1 MTTSQQ
7 DLLTDLNPV
16 QKEAVLATEGPVLIV
31 AGAGSGKTRVITY
44 RVAHLLRQGVRPR
57 QILAITFTN
66 KAAAEMR
73 ERIRHLVGSSIAED
87 MWIMTFHSSC
97 ARILRFDAEAME
109 APWGFGRNFT
119 IYDEQDAERVISNV
133 LKELNLDL
141 KRWPARQMKH
151 AISQAKNVLVDA
163 AELHRVAESYPERMV
178 AQVYDLY
185 ERRLREANALDF
197 DDLLMRCVR
206 LFETKPDILAKWQER
221 FRYIVID
228 EYQDTNHAQYRFASL
243 LAAKYRNLC
252 VVGDEDQS
260 VYAFRGATIRN
271 ILEFE
276 RDYPD
281 ATVFKLEQ
289 NYRSTQSIL
298 DAANALIR
306 NNTQR
311 KDKKLFTDRGTG
323 AKVVR
328 YQADD
333 EHDEA
338 HFVAGEINRLTTRG
352 EDLGGVSGGAAAEWS
367 EAGERL
373 APLTGTDIAIFYRTN
388 AQSRVLEEIFLRYGI
403 PYRVVGG
410 LRFYE
415 RKEVRDALA
424 YLRAAHNP
432 ADRVSVV
439 RAAGS
444 PKRGVGEVTIEKI
457 EAFARAS
464 DVPIADAFE
473 RADEIQGLT
482 GRARSGVHELSRILK
497 LIRERDAAE
506 APLSDVIRTATEDSG
521 LIAMFEAE
529 DTVESES
536 RIENLQELTT
546 VAEEFE
552 SARKDEGAPSRLAD
566 FLERTSLISEVDLLA
581 VTDEVVTMMTLHN
594 AKGLEYPVVFLT
606 GMEEGVFPHIKSINN
621 PDQLEEERR
630 LAYVGITRAQSLLYL
645 THAWSRSLWGGTNY
659 NPTSRFIGEIPTELI
674 DVLRE
679 AEAPRARKW
688 VDYDQSRGRPRPGP
702 SAASGGA
709 ERTIVRVAP
718 GDRVHHEAFGAGRVV
733 EVKGTGAD
741 TEVTVHFDDEGTK
754 RLVLAY
760 ANLTKAG

>member
-1 MTTSQQ
+1 MTTSTE
-7 DLLTDLNPV
+7 DLLADLNPV

-44 RVAHLLRQGVRPR
+44 RVAHLLRKGVRPR

-87 MWIMTFHSSC
+87 MWISTFHSSC
-97 ARILRFDAEAME
+97 ARVLRYDAEHL
-109 APWGFGRNFT
+109 GFGRNFT

-141 KRWPARQMKH
+141 KKWPARQMKH

-163 AELHRVAESYPERMV
+163 AELHRVAQSYPERMV
-178 AQVYDLY
+178 AQIYELY

-197 DDLLMRCVR
+197 DDLLMRCVQ
-206 LFETKPDILAKWQER
+206 LFETKPELLAKWQER

-338 HFVAGEINRLTTRG
+338 HFVSGEINRLTTH
-352 EDLGGVSGGAAAEWS
+352 ENI
-367 EAGERL
+367 AGNE
-373 APLTGTDIAIFYRTN
+373 IAIFYRTN

-439 RAAGS
+439 RAAQA
-444 PKRGVGEVTIEKI
+444 PKRGVGEGTIEKV
-457 EAFARAS
+457 EAFARAN
-464 DVPIADAFE
+464 DLALADAFE
-473 RADEIQGLT
+473 RADEIQGIT
-482 GRARSGVHELSRILK
+482 GRARSGVHDLARILK

-506 APLSDVIRTATEDSG
+506 AALSDVIRTATEDSG

-529 DTVESES
+529 DTIESES
-536 RIENLQELTT
+536 RVENLQELIT

-552 SARKDEGAPSRLAD
+552 SARKDEGAPGRLAD

-581 VTDEVVTMMTLHN
+581 DTDEVVTMMTLHN

-606 GMEEGVFPHIKSINN
+606 GMEEGVFPHIRSLNE

-688 VDYDQSRGRPRPGP
+688 VDYDQSRGRPRPVQT
-702 SAASGGA
+702 

-733 EVKGTGAD
+733 EVKGSGAD
-741 TEVTVHFDDEGTK
+741 TEVTVNFDDEGTK

>member
-1 MTTSQQ
+1 VTTSQQ
-7 DLLTDLNPV
+7 DLLADLNPV

-57 QILAITFTN
+57 QVLAITFTN

-97 ARILRFDAEAME
+97 ARILRFDAENL
-109 APWGFGRNFT
+109 GFGRNFT

-141 KRWPARQMKH
+141 KKWPARQMKH

-163 AELHRVAESYPERMV
+163 TELHRVAQSYPERMV
-178 AQVYDLY
+178 AQIYDLY

-197 DDLLMRCVR
+197 DDLLMRCVQ
-206 LFETKPDILAKWQER
+206 LFETKPEILAKWQER

-338 HFVAGEINRLTTRG
+338 HFVAGEINRLTQH
-352 EDLGGVSGGAAAEWS
+352 ENISGNE
-367 EAGERL
+367 
-373 APLTGTDIAIFYRTN
+373 IAIFYRTN

-439 RAAGS
+439 RAAQS
-444 PKRGVGEVTIEKI
+444 PKRGVGEGTIEKV
-457 EAFARAS
+457 EVFARGKDLPLAE
-464 DVPIADAFE
+464 AFE
-473 RADEIQGLT
+473 RADEIEGIT
-482 GRARSGVHELSRILK
+482 GRARAGVHDLSRILR

-506 APLSDVIRTATEDSG
+506 TPLADVIRTATEDSG
-521 LIAMFEAE
+521 LIATFEAE
-529 DTVESES
+529 DTIEAQS
-536 RIENLQELTT
+536 RVENLQELTT

-552 SARKDEGAPSRLAD
+552 SGRKDEGAPARLAD

-581 VTDEVVTMMTLHN
+581 DTDEVVTMMTLHN

-606 GMEEGVFPHIKSINN
+606 GMEEGVFPHIRSINE

-630 LAYVGITRAQSLLYL
+630 LAYVGITRAQRQLYL

-659 NPTSRFIGEIPTELI
+659 NPTSRFIGEIPSELI

-688 VDYDQSRGRPRPGP
+688 VDYDASRAGGSGVSPEGRRPRP
-702 SAASGGA
+702 AQT

-733 EVKGTGAD
+733 EVKGTGSD

>member
-1 MTTSQQ
+1 MSTHARTE
-7 DLLTDLNPV
+7 DLLADLNPV

-44 RVAHLLRQGVRPR
+44 RVAHLLRGGVRPK

-73 ERIRHLVGSSIAED
+73 ERIKHLVGSSIAED
-87 MWIMTFHSSC
+87 MWIMTFHSAC
-97 ARILRFDAEAME
+97 ARILRFDAEHL
-109 APWGFGRNFT
+109 GFGKNFT

-163 AELHRVAESYPERMV
+163 AELHRVAGSYPERMV
-178 AQVYDLY
+178 AQIYDLY

-197 DDLLMRCVR
+197 DDLLMRCVQ
-206 LFETKPDILAKWQER
+206 LFETKPEVLARWQER

-289 NYRSTQSIL
+289 NYRSTQTIL
-298 DAANALIR
+298 DAANSLIR

-311 KDKKLFTDRGTG
+311 KDKRLFSDKGEG
-323 AKVVR
+323 VKILR
-328 YQADD
+328 YQGDD

-338 HFVAGEINRLTTRG
+338 HFVAGEINRLAQHENTPG
-352 EDLGGVSGGAAAEWS
+352 NEV
-367 EAGERL
+367 
-373 APLTGTDIAIFYRTN
+373 AIFYRTN

-415 RKEVRDALA
+415 RREVRDALA

-444 PKRGVGEVTIEKI
+444 PKRGVGEGTIQKI
-457 EAFARAS
+457 EEFARKNDLA
-464 DVPIADAFE
+464 IADAFS
-473 RADEIQGLT
+473 RADEITGLT
-482 GRARSGVHELSRILK
+482 GKARSGAHDLARILA
-497 LIRERDAAE
+497 LIRERDASE
-506 APLSDVIRTATEDSG
+506 APLSDVIRAATEDSG
-521 LIAMFEAE
+521 LIATFEAE
-529 DTVESES
+529 DTVEAES

-552 SARKDEGAPSRLAD
+552 SARKDEGAPARLAD

-581 VTDEVVTMMTLHN
+581 DTEEVVTMMTLHN

-606 GMEEGVFPHIKSINN
+606 GLEEGVFPHIMSINN

-630 LAYVGITRAQSLLYL
+630 LAYVGITRAQNVLYL

-659 NPTSRFIGEIPTELI
+659 NPASRFLGEIPDELI
-674 DVLRE
+674 EVLRE
-679 AEAPRARKW
+679 ADAPRARKW
-688 VDYDQSRGRPRPGP
+688 ADYDNSRGRGARPP
-702 SAASGGA
+702 QP
-709 ERTIVRVAP
+709 ERMVIRVAP
-718 GDRVHHEAFGAGRVV
+718 GDRVHHEAFGAGRVL
-733 EVKGTGAD
+733 EVRGTGSD
-741 TEVTVHFDDEGTK
+741 TEVTVDFDDEGTK

>member
-1 MTTSQQ
+1 VTQE
-7 DLLTDLNPV
+7 LLADLNPV
-16 QKEAVLATEGPVLIV
+16 QKDAVLATDGPVLIV

-44 RVAHLLRQGVRPR
+44 RVAHLLRSGVRPR
-57 QILAITFTN
+57 QVLAITFTN
-66 KAAAEMR
+66 KAASEMR

-87 MWIMTFHSSC
+87 MWIMTFHSAC
-97 ARILRFDAEAME
+97 ARILRFEAEAHGIGL
-109 APWGFGRNFT
+109 GFGKNFT
-119 IYDEQDAERVISNV
+119 IYDEQDAERVISNI
-133 LKELNLDL
+133 LKELNLDPRKWTPRSL
-141 KRWPARQMKH
+141 KH
-151 AISQAKNVLVDA
+151 AISSAKNVCVDA
-163 AELHRVAESYPERMV
+163 SELHRVAQSYPERMA

-197 DDLLMRCVR
+197 DDLLMRAVS
-206 LFETKPDILAKWQER
+206 LFETKPEVRAKWQER

-243 LAAKYRNLC
+243 LAEKYRNLC

-281 ATVFKLEQ
+281 AKVFKLEQ
-289 NYRSTQSIL
+289 NYRSTQVIL
-298 DAANALIR
+298 DAANAVIS

-311 KDKKLFTDRGTG
+311 KEKKLFTDRGEG
-323 AKVVR
+323 AKVLR

-338 HFVAGEINRLTTRG
+338 HFVAGEINRLTSHEG
-352 EDLGGVSGGAAAEWS
+352 YSGS
-367 EAGERL
+367 EVAV
-373 APLTGTDIAIFYRTN
+373 FYRTN

-410 LRFYE
+410 LKFYD
-415 RKEVRDALA
+415 RREVRDALA

-432 ADRVSVV
+432 ADRISLV

-444 PKRGVGEVTIEKI
+444 PKRGVGDGTVDKLDTLASKQGITMA
-457 EAFARAS
+457 EAFA
-464 DVPIADAFE
+464 

-482 GRARSGVHELSRILK
+482 GRSRAGCFELARILR
-497 LIRERDAAE
+497 LIRERDAAGV
-506 APLSDVIRTATEDSG
+506 PLADVIRSATEDSG
-521 LIAMFEAE
+521 LIASFEAE
-529 DTVESES
+529 DTIEAAS
-536 RIENLQELTT
+536 RVENLQELTG

-552 SARKDEGAPSRLAD
+552 EGRKNEGAPARLAD
-566 FLERTSLISEVDLLA
+566 FLERTSLISEVDLMA
-581 VTDEVVTMMTLHN
+581 EAEEVVTLMTLHN
-594 AKGLEYPVVFLT
+594 AKGLEFPVVFLT
-606 GMEEGVFPHIKSINN
+606 GLEEGVFPHVRSISD

-630 LAYVGITRAQSLLYL
+630 LAYVGITRAQNLLYL

-659 NPTSRFIGEIPTELI
+659 NPASRFVGEIPDHLVE
-674 DVLRE
+674 VLRE
-679 AEAPRARKW
+679 AEKPRERRWNDAGRANRPAPI
-688 VDYDQSRGRPRPGP
+688 
-702 SAASGGA
+702 
-709 ERTIVRVAP
+709 ERTVIRVAP
-718 GDRVHHEAFGAGRVV
+718 GDRVFHEAFGAGKVV
-733 EVKGTGAD
+733 EVSGSGSD
-741 TEVTVHFDDEGTK
+741 TEVTVRFDDEGDK